1 MSNSVFDKLIS
12 DLTVEERHKMAEK
25 MKTAAVV
32 SGEPLTRE
40 DSEEKIDYT
49 VYVHNLTI
57 FERILIF
64 LKSIFTSTEKDKV
77 LGDYLITKLGRSI
90 EKNNPGLILHNERV
104 FTEKFYNEIIS
115 LRDSLYTLR
124 DTVLFALEINRMD
137 FLSFLGGW
145 FLPEIQQRFTDEA
158 DPWKLDLERNGLS
171 NFEIRRELEFRME
184 DILGAVSEEDRRMMY
199 RYSRSLHLLG
209 VLLKFDFDRILNAFG
224 PGSGKSGKSCRF
236 SEVRKSIKE
245 LSNILHSL
253 KYPPEQELFK
263 AVFYYY
269 MIQNNSDPEDIESL
283 NSYLETAENSMNAI
297 RIFNKRVPMDNILK
311 IIYRNINYNSVEIS
325 GGEDWYALYKKFW
338 YKRFEVAMLKFTQE
352 KKKTE
357 LLNENL
363 NLLKAKSIQYL
374 NYYRSGIWGDE
385 TYARFENS
393 AAVVNTFLLSLYA
406 QELLP
411 ALKLILEDG
420 KFYKEQNQRD
430 YAASY
435 TSVTQ
440 TLEKLKI
447 IDSSLAPGGEYSQE
461 IKTIKESDENDLIKI
476 DRIKKLFQKVD
487 GKVEEILREFISAL
501 SMMGRILNGITH
513 GDIGG
518 PYDTL
523 SNLGYIGKG
532 KNNDLISVLVKIGYT
547 IDRFLDHFSS
557 LFDVEKNSVTEI

>member
-25 MKTAAVV
+25 MKTASVV